1 MTSAPAVPFVRV
13 VVLTFDGG
21 DLTLSCLRSLYELD
35 WPRDRL
41 EIVLV
46 DNGSLDDVAERTRR
60 EFPEIIVL
68 EPLENLGFAGG
79 CNLGIRHDVNGALA
93 DRYDYVAL
101 VNNDATVDRLWL
113 RELTATIAQSSDVGG
128 VASKM
133 LFAARYA
140 PIRLS
145 IAENV
150 GDRRRDELGICISSI
165 RVNGERRD
173 EVVQFDEGFHGA
185 VDPDRARDE
194 EIARWSR
201 QTATLRFALPEGESA
216 KVSLRINAKQKLNL
230 RCETDLET
238 VEVIVGADGETSYET
253 VEVDVGAFR
262 EDVINNVGSE
272 LYEFSFAG
280 DRGFMEPDH
289 GQYDEPCEVFAW
301 CGGATLLRAQH
312 LDEIGVFDTRLFLY
326 YEDTDLS
333 WRARK
338 AGWRHL
344 YCPTAIVRHHHAQSS
359 GVGSPM
365 FRYHTERNRV
375 LVAARNAPL
384 RVVALALAG
393 EIRHCVRVNL
403 ALLVK
408 RPLTLRMP
416 SKPEPAHRRRV
427 LGAMLKRLPGAFR
440 SRRTDR
446 TLVSHA
452 EVATTW
458 ERRKW

>member
-1 MTSAPAVPFVRV
+1 MSVEAFPLVRV

-21 DLTLSCLRSLYELD
+21 DMTLACLQSLHDLD
-35 WPRDRL
+35 WPRERL

-46 DNGSLDDVAERTRR
+46 DNGSLDDVADRTRAQ
-60 EFPEIIVL
+60 FPDVIVL

-79 CNLGIRHDVNGALA
+79 CNLGIRHDVTSAMA

-101 VNNDATVDRLWL
+101 LNNDATVGPHWL
-113 RELTATIAQSSDVGG
+113 KELVSAAESSADIGG

-133 LFAARYA
+133 LFADRYA
-140 PIRLS
+140 PVRLS
-145 IAENV
+145 IAEEL
-150 GDRRRDELGICISSI
+150 GERRRDELGLCVTAL
-165 RVNGERRD
+165 RVDGQRCD
-173 EVVQFDEGFHGA
+173 DIVQFDEGFHGA
-185 VDPDRARDE
+185 VDPDRAHDE

-201 QTATLRFALPEGESA
+201 RTATLRFVFPEGESA
-216 KVSLRINAKQKLNL
+216 VVALRLNAKQQLTVHL
-230 RCETDLET
+230 ETDIET
-238 VEVIVGADGETSYET
+238 ADIVVGAEGETSYET
-253 VEVDVGAFR
+253 VEIRLGEFR

-272 LYEFSFAG
+272 LYELGFAG
-280 DRGFMEPDH
+280 DRGFMEPDED
-289 GQYDEPCEVFAW
+289 QYGESTEVFAW
-301 CGGATLLRAQH
+301 CGGAALLRAKH
-312 LDEIGVFDTRLFLY
+312 LDEVGLFDTRLFLY

-333 WRARK
+333 WRGRK
-338 AGWRHL
+338 AGWRHI

-359 GVGSPM
+359 GVGSSV
-365 FRYHTERNRV
+365 FRYHTERNRL

-427 LGAMLKRLPGAFR
+427 LGAILKRLPGALASRRSDTTVVTR
-440 SRRTDR
+440 SRI
-446 TLVSHA
+446 H
-452 EVATTW
+452 ETW